1 METDGVVCVV
11 CGGQAKPVIQF
22 GK

>member
-1 METDGVVCVV
+1 METDGVV
-11 CGGQAKPVIQF
+11 CGGQAKPVILF

>member
-1 METDGVVCVV
+1 MVWCVVVCS
-11 CGGQAKPVIQF
+11 GQAKPVIQF

>member
-1 METDGVVCVV
+1 METDGVVCS
-11 CGGQAKPVIQF
+11 GQAKPVILF

>member
-1 METDGVVCVV
+1 MVWCVAVCS
-11 CGGQAKPVIQF
+11 GQAKPVIQF